1 MNARRLAAHSPRAVR
16 DLLRRHGWDDNRAD
30 NAAGSLGPVLVLLE
44 GIAADAIEGLIRH
57 NTKLGLNTLTG
68 EGWVLL
74 AGSRSRFAA
83 FSRPWTLPPDIVAL
97 GSMIGG
103 VLDAGTDEVPSWRH
117 ARGALRLDRPILMGI
132 LNITPDSF
140 SDGGRFA
147 GPGDALAH
155 ATRLLESGADLVDV
169 GGESTRPGAQPV
181 SEAEERS
188 RVLPV
193 MEALVREHPGVLVSV
208 DTVKGGVAKAALDAG
223 AAIVNDVS
231 GLRLDPGLG
240 GVVARAGAGLVVM
253 HSRGGVAD
261 MASTELADNGDDPV
275 GSIIEELNGSLE
287 SAAAAGVSPEN
298 IVIDPGLGFSKTAE
312 QSLLVLDQLA
322 SFGALGPPVL
332 VGPSRKRFLGV
343 ATGRPVEDRDRA
355 TATACVMAYERG
367 ARIFRVHN
375 VAMARE
381 ALALAHAVHGS

>member
-16 DLLRRHGWDDNRAD
+16 DLLRRHGWDGNKAE
-30 NAAGSLGPVLVLLE
+30 NAAGSLGPVLVLVE
-44 GIAADAIEGLIRH
+44 GVAADAIEGLIRH
-57 NTKLGLNTLTG
+57 NTQLGLNTLTG
-68 EGWVLL
+68 EGWMLL

-83 FSRPWTLPPDIVAL
+83 FSRPWSLPPEIVQL

-103 VLDAGTDEVPSWRH
+103 VLDAGTDEVPAWRH
-117 ARGALRLDRPILMGI
+117 ARGSLRLDRPIIMGI
-132 LNITPDSF
+132 LNVTPDSF
-140 SDGGRFA
+140 SDGGRF
-147 GPGDALAH
+147 GRPGAALAH
-155 ATRLLESGADLVDV
+155 ATQLLESGAALIDV

-181 SEAEERS
+181 SEDEERS

-193 MEALVREHPGVLVSV
+193 LEALVREHPGILVSV
-208 DTVKGGVAKAALDAG
+208 DTVKGGVARAALDAG
-223 AAIVNDVS
+223 AAIINDVS

-240 GVVARAGAGLVVM
+240 GVVAGAGGGLVVM
-253 HSRGGVAD
+253 HSRGSVAE
-261 MASTELADNGDDPV
+261 MASTDLADYGDDPV
-275 GSIIEELNGSLE
+275 GSIIEELNRSL
-287 SAAAAGVSPEN
+287 AAGTDAGVPPDS
-298 IVIDPGLGFSKTAE
+298 IVIDPGLGFSKTAA

-322 SFGALGPPVL
+322 SFNALGRPLL

-355 TATACVMAYERG
+355 TAAACVMAYERG

-375 VAMARE
+375 VAMAGE